1 MAVGAE
7 NVFSDSN
14 MGLTPCQGLVHPQL
28 PPGNAPP
35 CTLRLLQDLLP
46 SFWEAHSSEPSG
58 QTKQHL
64 QSRLSPLQP
73 SRGKEPLPDGQEKA
87 GVTGEGE
94 RGSRGGAGEQG
105 CGGSIKHLLGGYLG
119 ISQVLTDK
127 LARLIRA
134 IKAVWAR
141 VVS

>member
-1 MAVGAE
+1 M
-7 NVFSDSN
+7 FSNRDV
-14 MGLTPCQGLVHPQL
+14 GLTPCREFAHPQVIPL
-28 PPGNAPP
+28 CSPPQFLQHLLSPSPP
-35 CTLRLLQDLLP
+35 VII
-46 SFWEAHSSEPSG
+46 SFWEAHSSDPS
-58 QTKQHL
+58 L
-64 QSRLSPLQP
+64 DRLNNICKVASLPSSPP
-73 SRGKEPLPDGQEKA
+73 RGKEPVPDGQEKT

-94 RGSRGGAGEQG
+94 PGLPGGAGEQG
-105 CGGSIKHLLGGYLG
+105 CGGSIKHLLGSYLG